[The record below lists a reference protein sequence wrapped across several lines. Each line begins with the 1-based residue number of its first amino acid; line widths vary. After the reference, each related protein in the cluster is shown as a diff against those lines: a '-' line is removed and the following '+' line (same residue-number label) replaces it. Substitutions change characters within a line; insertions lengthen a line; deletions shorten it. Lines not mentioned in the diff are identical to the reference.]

1 MSKEHKSSESSKVVA
16 GVGTAGLGGGML
28 LKSLRRSKNKKPV
41 ADAKKAG
48 DHIYRRTLANRAAR
62 SAAHKAELREL
73 GQRGAGWFGSVA
85 RRAFSEAGEEGMA
98 IKRFS
103 KASDEN

>member
-1 MSKEHKSSESSKVVA
+1 MSKEHKSSESGKVVA

-28 LKSLRRSKNKKPV
+28 LKSLRRSRNKEVIK
-41 ADAKKAG
+41 DAKKAG
-48 DHIYRRTLANRAAR
+48 DHIYRRALSNRAAR
-62 SAAHKAELREL
+62 NAAHKAELREL

-85 RRAFSEAGEEGMA
+85 RRAFSETGEEGMA

-103 KASDEN
+103 KTNDEN